1 MDHAIMPS
9 RSASEYSAMLSL
21 GVTIDYFSAS
31 RGLLVPHT
39 GNGLPA
45 TGAWHRGTGGSHEC
59 KDDRRRNNTRSVHN
73 TAPRHSSP
81 QSAERST
88 VESAAHAPLH
98 RIHRRGID
106 DTCRSRPAPTS
117 HHSPTAPSQPPASHP
132 RCPPSLSTLAVH
144 PHCHIEASV
153 SPTGV
158 HAEAGVSR
166 DRRSCRERHLARDWF
181 MSHSSI
187 ARLS

>member
-1 MDHAIMPS
+1 MPS

-132 RCPPSLSTLAVH
+132 RCPPSLST
-144 PHCHIEASV
+144 
-153 SPTGV
+153 PTAISRLPSAPRAFMPRPAFRAIGAP
-158 HAEAGVSR
+158 AESGTW
-166 DRRSCRERHLARDWF
+166 REIG
-181 MSHSSI
+181 S
-187 ARLS
+187 